1 MKNNNNN
8 FMHKKYK
15 RLDEEHDSVV
25 NFKGIFQKRMTLFQS
40 VALIVGGTIGAGV
53 LSIPYAV
60 SKVGLSVGLFYI
72 VILGI
77 LMIGLNLLLGEVAAE
92 TKGDFQLVGLAR
104 KYLGKVGGRI
114 MTCLSYLML
123 LGVLTVYIIGE
134 GEVLSAVFG
143 GTSFM
148 WSIIF
153 FILFGLLVIIGI
165 RGIKDVSFVI
175 SLAVLSVILL
185 ISYFGSA
192 HVRVENIGFH
202 NLAQLMFP
210 YGVIL
215 FAFHGTT
222 SVPEAHY
229 LLKKRDVD
237 LKKAIVI
244 AGTISIIAYALF
256 AFVVVGVTGRET
268 TEIATIGLGNRLGE
282 TMFLFGN
289 LFAILAMSGG
299 FMMAGLSLKDSL
311 AWDYKMPDWLAN
323 ILVLGI
329 PLTIFLLG
337 MRKFTAMIDLVGGVF
352 ISTEMLIILL
362 IYWRAK
368 QCDDLKKTRYHL
380 HHTYLLV
387 AILILILTVGAFYS
401 VSKLF

>member
-1 MKNNNNN
+1 
-8 FMHKKYK
+8 MHKKYR
-15 RLDEEHDSVV
+15 RLDEEHDSVI

-60 SKVGLSVGLFYI
+60 SKVGLGAGLFYI

-77 LMIGLNLLLGEVAAE
+77 LMIGLNLLLGEVTVE

-148 WSIIF
+148 WSILFFAIFGF
-153 FILFGLLVIIGI
+153 FILIGI
-165 RGIKDVSFVI
+165 RGIKIASFVI
-175 SLAVLSVILL
+175 SMAVLLVIL
-185 ISYFGSA
+185 IIAYFSSP
-192 HVRVENIGFH
+192 HIRIENFAFH
-202 NLAQLMFP
+202 NLAQLLFP

-222 SVPEAHY
+222 SVPEAHF
-229 LLKKRDVD
+229 LLKKRDLD

-256 AFVVVGVTGRET
+256 AFVVVGVTGQNT

-282 TMFLFGN
+282 IIFLFGN
-289 LFAILAMSGG
+289 LFAILAMSSG
-299 FMMAGLSLKDSL
+299 FLMAGLSLTDSL
-311 AWDYKMPDWLAN
+311 SWDYKIPDWLSKV
-323 ILVLGI
+323 IVLGLPI
-329 PLTIFLLG
+329 TIFLLG

-368 QCDDLKKTRYHL
+368 QYGDLKKTRYHL
-380 HHTYLLV
+380 HHTFLLV
-387 AILILILTVGAFYS
+387 AILILVLTIGAIYS
-401 VSKLF
+401 VAKLF